1 MNTLKNPLGFSLWET
16 LASGLFCEISRCRCG
31 VYAVRI
37 EKTTLQLTAMQFDQI
52 ARAFKLVCGISSAM
66 PVCDETAH
74 SHPDHLLFPGEGFL
88 RKKTA

>member
-37 EKTTLQLTAMQFDQI
+37 LERFVMRFIRRSQQLDAKP
-52 ARAFKLVCGISSAM
+52 RM
-66 PVCDETAH
+66 P
-74 SHPDHLLFPGEGFL
+74 L
-88 RKKTA
+88 